1 MPFKTFSNWLFD
13 NNINSPIPTE
23 PDILKYDSPITA
35 TYMISI
41 FMKCPKLNYQLNTYL
56 NNINLRYIDKREL
69 FLFIKR
75 CVQKYD
81 IKRYQLCYK
90 SFSARK
96 TKLFDL
102 FQNKFS
108 HLKKY
113 EIQYLCDKIDS
124 SKEKDEIYQSL
135 GLEKPKRIKIK
146 TTKKKISLNDFLN
159 NFTIVEVGRN

>member
-1 MPFKTFSNWLFD
+1 MPFKAFSNWLFD

-35 TYMISI
+35 TYVISI

-81 IKRYQLCYK
+81 VKRYQLCYRPY
-90 SFSARK
+90 SARK

-102 FQNKFS
+102 LQTKFS
-108 HLKKY
+108 NLKKY
-113 EIQYLCDKIDS
+113 EIQYLCDKIDNL
-124 SKEKDEIYQSL
+124 KEKDEIYQSL

-159 NFTIVEVGRN
+159 NFTIVEVERT